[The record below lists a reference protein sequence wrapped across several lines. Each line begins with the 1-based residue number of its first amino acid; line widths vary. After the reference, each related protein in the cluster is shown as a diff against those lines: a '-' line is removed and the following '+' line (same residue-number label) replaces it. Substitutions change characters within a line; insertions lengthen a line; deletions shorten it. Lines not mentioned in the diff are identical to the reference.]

1 MLPKLGFSLQKEYG
15 RPWEDVIRL
24 LHDVGFSAV
33 SPIFCPE
40 ADLQEIDR
48 CVRRYGM
55 TIQSL
60 HAPNRVAPLWE
71 EEGSADTLEK
81 MLACIDTCAAYQIP
95 IMVLHSW
102 NGLLYT
108 FPGEPLYYNNF
119 DRIVDY
125 AQQRDIS
132 IAFENLEGEEYL
144 AALMARYADRPH
156 VGFCWDSGHEHCYP
170 HKLDFLKLFGDR
182 LIMTHLNDNLGPRID
197 DGVGHGEDDLHYLP
211 WDGNI
216 DWEKNLQRLYAAK
229 EQKILNFE
237 LKIRSNSDDPK
248 DLIYVDLPLEEFLQ
262 QAAARAIRLAEEI
275 KR

>member
-1 MLPKLGFSLQKEYG
+1 MPPKLGFSLQKNYG
-15 RPWEDVIRL
+15 RSMEDVIRL

-40 ADLQEIDR
+40 VDLREIDR
-48 CVRRYGM
+48 CVRKYGM

-71 EEGSADTLEK
+71 KEGSGDTLEK
-81 MLACIDTCAAYQIP
+81 ALACIDTCAAYQIP

-119 DRIVDY
+119 DRIVNY

-144 AALMARYADRPH
+144 DALMARYADRPH

-182 LIMTHLNDNLGPRID
+182 LIMTHLHDNVGARID

-216 DWEKNLQRLYAAK
+216 DWEKNLQRLKHAK
-229 EQKILNFE
+229 PQETLNFE
-237 LKIRSNSDDPK
+237 IKIKSISDDPT
-248 DLIYVDLPLEEFLQ
+248 DMIYIGRSLEEFIEP
-262 QAAARAIRLAEEI
+262 AGARARLFAE
-275 KR
+275 RYGC